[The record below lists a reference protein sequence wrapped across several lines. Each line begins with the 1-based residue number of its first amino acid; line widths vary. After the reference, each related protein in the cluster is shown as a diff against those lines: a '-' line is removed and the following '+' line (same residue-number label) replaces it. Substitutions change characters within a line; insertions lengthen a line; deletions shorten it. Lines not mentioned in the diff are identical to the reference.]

1 MSPLVRV
8 LEQRP
13 QATILAIGAAFLLLY
28 VLAVTAFAKPNGRI
42 VDGDAIHYYVYLRS
56 LVFDRDVDFQ
66 NDYTAIYGPSGL
78 PRNLFRTQTG
88 HLSNV
93 VSIGPALLWMPF
105 FLVAFALAAL
115 ARGLGLTAVPL
126 DGISAPFQ
134 ISAGVAGI
142 FYATLGALLCYRTC
156 RLVFASRPA
165 FWGTLAAWLTT
176 PAIYYSTVSPAY
188 SHATSMFAVALF
200 VWFWLRTRG
209 QRHLGRYALLG
220 VLGGIAGLVRWQD
233 LVIVVLPALEAAVEL
248 RERPRDV
255 AWITVRMAVM
265 GLFLLFAFAPQML
278 AWRAIYGQSALV
290 PGQSGYVRWRAP
302 QVLAVLF
309 GYKHGL
315 LYWTPAVALAM
326 VGLRWVIRRDALAG
340 WGSAL
345 VVAIFVYVNGAAD
358 PGAGEGFGARRFVA
372 DTVFFALGF
381 AGLGAALT
389 GEQAALRLRTGVLA
403 LAIYNGLFVVQ
414 YQLFMRG
421 FRDLVAYPTTPW
433 QILGERLVLP
443 LRLLRRAFGG

>member
-13 QATILAIGAAFLLLY
+13 EATILAVGAACLLLY
-28 VLAVTAFAKPNGRI
+28 VLAVTAFAKPHGR
-42 VDGDAIHYYVYLRS
+42 VLDGDAVHYYVYLRS

-66 NDYTAIYGPSGL
+66 NDYAAIYGPSGL

-105 FLVAFALAAL
+105 FLVALAVTAL
-115 ARGLGLTAVPL
+115 ARGLGLTAVWL

-142 FYATLGALLCYRTC
+142 VYATLGALLCYRTC
-156 RLVFASRPA
+156 RLFFPSRPA
-165 FWGTLAAWLTT
+165 LWGTLAAWLAT
-176 PAIYYSTVSPAY
+176 PAIYYSVVSPAY

-200 VWFWLRTRG
+200 VWFWLSTRG

-220 VLGGIAGLVRWQD
+220 VLAGIAGLVRWQD
-233 LVIVVLPALEAAVEL
+233 LVIAALPALEAAVEL
-248 RERPRDV
+248 RERPRD
-255 AWITVRMAVM
+255 AARIAGRMAVM
-265 GLFLLFAFAPQML
+265 GLVLLFALTPQIL
-278 AWRAIYGQSALV
+278 AWRAIYGQSAMV
-290 PGQSGYVRWRAP
+290 PGKPGYVRWQAP

-315 LYWTPAVALAM
+315 LYWTPAVALSLI
-326 VGLRWVIRRDALAG
+326 GLRWVVRRDALAG

-345 VVAIFVYVNGAAD
+345 VVAIFVYVNAAAD

-381 AGLGAALT
+381 AGLGAALS
-389 GEQAALRLRTGVLA
+389 GERAASRLRMGTLA
-403 LAIYNGLFVVQ
+403 LVIYNGLFVVQ